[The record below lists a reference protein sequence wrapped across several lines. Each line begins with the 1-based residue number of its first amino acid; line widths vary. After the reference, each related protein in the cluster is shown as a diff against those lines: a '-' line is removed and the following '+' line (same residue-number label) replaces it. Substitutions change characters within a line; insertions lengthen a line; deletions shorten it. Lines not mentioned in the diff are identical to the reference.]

1 MTSVSWGLS
10 SSTSAGGG
18 INSKNMDKDNAF
30 ILNNNM

>member
-10 SSTSAGGG
+10 AASSGGV
-18 INSKNMDKDNAF
+18 NSNNMDKDNAF